1 MKSPSSAPAAP
12 FIAALFFVC
21 TLAFFLPTP
30 SYAGHALIPMTDD
43 YVYLSQSRAEIIA
56 AWGGNEEVLVLST
69 ELAASRNVSVIRFI
83 ALPTYPT
90 VEGTP
95 PEALSHLGALLT
107 KKAPL
112 LDVIVDGRKTKKH
125 ADLGVEL
132 ISETAVTPRDIYIVR
147 IETFD
152 AFERWMTDLLARHG
166 VGDPA
171 PLIERHRAVV
181 SDYLSRNIKYFVF
194 DIVTVGEKKAA
205 IAPLVL
211 RFESDSLFV
220 PLLIS
225 SRTSGT
231 STVDLFLVA
240 PGKPAR
246 GTVPYSFDPLS
257 YKIPD
262 GIDFSKYPHLLKKYN
277 PLTYPNDHPVSF
289 PLAMPDRATLSPSVA
304 RVIPGW
310 TTKAHFT
317 GFRYR
322 GDLSGLSIDM
332 SLTKDDFEEA
342 DFETVA
348 EAGRQA
354 DEFRAAAPEGRFNIL
369 TAAGTGPFAT
379 GGSDPYAAGAAAD
392 GDPSTPYILPRNGRW
407 IIDFERER
415 KIDGVEIMAAV
426 AKPDIVPSKNRL
438 TLYASDTGEFS
449 GEERRIDTCVVRSYI
464 ATTGVDDP
472 AGHAERIVLTD
483 KRFSARF
490 LRITYPY
497 SESICNIY
505 LFEVMPWGKKEE

>member
-1 MKSPSSAPAAP
+1 MKCPSPAPVAP
-12 FIAALFFVC
+12 FIAVLLFLCALAVS
-21 TLAFFLPTP
+21 LPTP

-43 YVYLSQSRAEIIA
+43 YVYLSQSREEIIA
-56 AWGGNEEVLVLST
+56 AWGGDEEVLILST
-69 ELAASRNVSVIRFI
+69 ELAASRNASVIRFI

-112 LDVIVDGRKTKKH
+112 LDVIVDGRKTGKR

-132 ISETAVTPRDIYIVR
+132 ISETTVAPRDIYVVR
-147 IETFD
+147 IETLD
-152 AFERWMTDLLARHG
+152 AFERWVTDLMARHG

-194 DIVTVGEKKAA
+194 DIVTVGEKRAA
-205 IAPLVL
+205 VAPLVL

-220 PLLIS
+220 PFLIS

-231 STVDLFLVA
+231 SAVDLFLVT
-240 PGKPAR
+240 PGKPKRAA
-246 GTVPYSFDPLS
+246 VPYSFSPLS
-257 YKIPD
+257 YRIPD

-289 PLAMPDRATLSPSVA
+289 PVTMPDRAMLSPSVA
-304 RVIPGW
+304 RVITGW
-310 TTKAHFT
+310 TTKAHFN

-322 GDLSGLSIDM
+322 GDLSGLSIDL
-332 SLTKDDFEEA
+332 SLKKDDFEDA

-348 EAGRQA
+348 EAERQA
-354 DEFRAAAPEGRFNIL
+354 DEFRVAAPDGKFNIL
-369 TAAGTGPFAT
+369 TAAGAGPFAA
-379 GGSDPYAAGAAAD
+379 GGSDPHAAGAASD

-407 IIDFERER
+407 TIDCERER
-415 KIDGVEIMAAV
+415 KIDGVDIVAAV

-438 TLYASDTGEFS
+438 TLYASDTGEFA

-472 AGHAERIVLTD
+472 ARNAERIVLTD

-490 LRITYPY
+490 LQITYPY
-497 SESICNIY
+497 SESICSIY
-505 LFEVMPWGKKEE
+505 LFEVMPWGEREE